1 HAGGQPARGRTG
13 GVAPGPPGRAP
24 CPASSRGIPRCPA
37 EPGGLR
43 LRAYSAAMAI
53 DVVLT
58 GFEPF
63 GGDETNPS
71 WEAVRRA
78 APALRDRGARVVES
92 ELPVE
97 FSRAGDLLEQLV
109 REHRPRMVIA
119 TGLAAGRTAVTP
131 ERVAINV
138 RDGRI
143 ADNAG
148 LRPVDEPVVAG
159 GPVGYFTSLPIK
171 AMVSALHEQ
180 LELPA
185 SVSQTAGTFVCNDVF
200 YRLLHLLS
208 TDPG

>member
-1 HAGGQPARGRTG
+1 
-13 GVAPGPPGRAP
+13 
-24 CPASSRGIPRCPA
+24 
-37 EPGGLR
+37 
-43 LRAYSAAMAI
+43 MAI

-78 APALRDRGARVVES
+78 APALRDRGVEVVES

-97 FSRAGDLLEQLV
+97 FSPAGDLLEELV
-109 REHRPRMVIA
+109 REHRPRVVIA
-119 TGLAAGRTAVTP
+119 AGLAAGRAGVTP

-138 RDGRI
+138 RDARI

-148 LRPVDEPVVAG
+148 ARPVDEPVVAG

-171 AMVSALHEQ
+171 AMVSALREQ
-180 LELPA
+180 LELPS
-185 SVSQTAGTFVCNDVF
+185 SVSQTAGTFVCNDLF

-208 TDPG
+208 TDPGMVGVRGGFVHVPAADALALDSTTRALERLVEVALTTEEDLAIPAGAEH

>member
-1 HAGGQPARGRTG
+1 
-13 GVAPGPPGRAP
+13 
-24 CPASSRGIPRCPA
+24 
-37 EPGGLR
+37 
-43 LRAYSAAMAI
+43 MAI

-148 LRPVDEPVVAG
+148 FRPVDEPVVAG

-208 TDPG
+208 TDPGMPGVRGGFVHVPAADALAVDSTARALALLVEVGLTTEDDLALPAGAEH

>member
-1 HAGGQPARGRTG
+1 VGTRPSPLPAP
-13 GVAPGPPGRAP
+13 APLQALAP
-24 CPASSRGIPRCPA
+24 VPSSAPAPA
-37 EPGGLR
+37 P
-43 LRAYSAAMAI
+43 AYSAVMAI

-131 ERVAINV
+131 ERV
-138 RDGRI
+138 
-143 ADNAG
+143 
-148 LRPVDEPVVAG
+148 
-159 GPVGYFTSLPIK
+159 
-171 AMVSALHEQ
+171 
-180 LELPA
+180 
-185 SVSQTAGTFVCNDVF
+185 
-200 YRLLHLLS
+200 
-208 TDPG
+208 

>member
-1 HAGGQPARGRTG
+1 
-13 GVAPGPPGRAP
+13 
-24 CPASSRGIPRCPA
+24 
-37 EPGGLR
+37 
-43 LRAYSAAMAI
+43 MAI

-71 WEAVRRA
+71 WGAVRRA
-78 APALRDRGARVVES
+78 APALREGGVEVVES

-109 REHRPRMVIA
+109 REHRPRLVIA
-119 TGLAAGRTAVTP
+119 TGLATGRTGVTP

-148 LRPVDEPVVAG
+148 ARPVDEPVVKG
-159 GPVGYFTSLPIK
+159 GPVGHFTSLPIK
-171 AMVSALHEQ
+171 AMVSALREQ

-185 SVSQTAGTFVCNDVF
+185 AVSQTAGTFVCNDLF

-208 TDPG
+208 TDPESAGVRGGFVHVPAVDALAVDSTARALTRLVEVGLTAEEDLALPVGAEH

>member
-1 HAGGQPARGRTG
+1 
-13 GVAPGPPGRAP
+13 
-24 CPASSRGIPRCPA
+24 
-37 EPGGLR
+37 
-43 LRAYSAAMAI
+43 MAI

-78 APALRDRGARVVES
+78 APALRDRGVEVVES

-97 FSRAGDLLEQLV
+97 FSPAGDLLEELV
-109 REHRPRMVIA
+109 REHRPRVVIA
-119 TGLAAGRTAVTP
+119 AGLAAGRAGVTP

-138 RDGRI
+138 RDARI

-148 LRPVDEPVVAG
+148 ARPVDEPVVAG

-171 AMVSALHEQ
+171 AMVSALREQ
-180 LELPA
+180 LELPS
-185 SVSQTAGTFVCNDVF
+185 SVSQTAGTFVCNDLF

-208 TDPG
+208 TDPGMVGVRGGFVHVPAADALALDSTTRALERLVEVALTTEDDPAVPAGAEH